1 MKARQWKGDAGRA
14 GKSGSKAKFFPKI
27 PLHFD
32 EKKGIIIS
40 AKGELVLQAERKALP
55 STRTPDADNA
65 AVGITA

>member
-1 MKARQWKGDAGRA
+1 MQAAQERADQRQ
-14 GKSGSKAKFFPKI
+14 SFFPKI